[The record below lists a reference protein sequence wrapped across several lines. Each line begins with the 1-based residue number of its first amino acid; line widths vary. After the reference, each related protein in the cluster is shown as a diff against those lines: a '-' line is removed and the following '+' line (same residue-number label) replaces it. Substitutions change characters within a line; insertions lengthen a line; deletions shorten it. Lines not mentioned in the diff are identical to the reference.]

1 MVFRPESATDAAFV
15 TDLCRAWNIPLRVE
29 RVEIARPAAGGAWD
43 GLEAAARRARYAAF
57 RRAATAAGAACVAT
71 GHTADD
77 QAETVVMRLLDGA
90 GPRGLGGI
98 APVRGPYIRPLLETR
113 RHVVEAHL
121 LARGIGWRE
130 DATNADPRFTR
141 NRIRHDVL
149 PFLVARWDPDA
160 VEWLTRGAERARAAE
175 AALETE
181 ARAIA
186 VAIGRAASGAVV
198 LPARE
203 LERLPGELAA
213 EVLRAAAAGLGGGG
227 AQRAAGERALR
238 RLLDG
243 GRPRAARL
251 GRVRCERSGP
261 WVRVGG
267 VPPDDLRERAWQV
280 PGEMALPELGA
291 RLSARC
297 LPPSRGLG
305 AGAGSRARRVRCR
318 SRSRAAHRAGAAR
331 RRPVPALGRAGR
343 AAAQDLSHR
352 RGRAALGAV
361 AHPAPR
367 GRRRDHLGGG
377 APPRPRGAGHRGH
390 APYPRGDTR
399 FSAGGAY
406 RARVRWPPEASP
418 MIIVRRIFT
427 SGALGTLAF
436 VALSLLSPA
445 SAPAQRPAPATPE
458 PGRIL
463 EALETAFVSVADR
476 VMPAVVNVNVKSKR
490 TPAVSEAPERP
501 EMEERFKDFFGQEFF
516 DRFFRRRS
524 PRDGGSRERIRRDR
538 RPARLHPHQ

>member
-1 MVFRPESATDAAFV
+1 MLRGGEVVLASVSGGADSVALLDTLRALAPALDLTLHAVHVDHGLRPESATDAAFV

-29 RVEIARPAAGGAWD
+29 RVEIARPTAGGAWD

-149 PFLVARWDPDA
+149 PFLVARWDSDA

-175 AALETE
+175 AALETA

-267 VPPDDLRERAWQV
+267 VPPDDLRERVWQV

-297 LPPSRGLG
+297 FLRPVGWAPARDPARAEFDADRVPARLTV
-305 AGAGSRARRVRCR
+305 RARRAGDRFLPWGGPGERRLKTFLIDAGVPRWER
-318 SRSRAAHRAGAAR
+318 SRIPLLEADGEIIWVAG
-331 RRPVPALGRAGR
+331 L
-343 AAAQDLSHR
+343 R
-352 RGRAALGAV
+352 RGRAAPV
-361 AHPAPR
+361 TE
-367 GRRRDHLGGG
+367 
-377 APPRPRGAGHRGH
+377 
-390 APYPRGDTR
+390 DTR
-399 FSAGGAY
+399 
-406 RARVRWPPEASP
+406 
-418 MIIVRRIFT
+418 
-427 SGALGTLAF
+427 
-436 VALSLLSPA
+436 
-445 SAPAQRPAPATPE
+445 
-458 PGRIL
+458 RIL
-463 EALETAFVSVADR
+463 EVTLASPL
-476 VMPAVVNVNVKSKR
+476 AV
-490 TPAVSEAPERP
+490 P
-501 EMEERFKDFFGQEFF
+501 
-516 DRFFRRRS
+516 
-524 PRDGGSRERIRRDR
+524 I
-538 RPARLHPHQ
+538 ARG